1 MMIPIKDRVREMGK
15 TVWRKP
21 SNSEIELVSRTVQHK
36 DSKVLRTC
44 RMMLCA
50 ITLLVLLSILL
61 IVFNHGI
68 YHGYN
73 LLYLFCLGIGILS
86 CLVYIIL
93 KMPKCLCR
101 LKNTD
106 TGNFLVCDTKV
117 VSKNSTHRQH
127 KGMMIHT
134 YTLEVKMIH
143 SQKGGDQDKRTFK
156 VDQFDYEH
164 SPVGGK
170 GIIVRY
176 DVNLDLK
183 PFFSPD
189 YYPIIHN
196 TSET

>member
-1 MMIPIKDRVREMGK
+1 MEK

-21 SNSEIELVSRTVQHK
+21 NSSEIELVSRAVHHT

-44 RMMLCA
+44 RIMLCA
-50 ITLLVLLSILL
+50 ITFLVLLSILL
-61 IVFNHGI
+61 IVFNHG
-68 YHGYN
+68 YN
-73 LLYLFCLGIGILS
+73 LLYLFYLGIGILA

-101 LKNTD
+101 LKNSGN
-106 TGNFLVCDTKV
+106 GNFLVCDTRV
-117 VSKNSTHRQH
+117 VSKNASHRQH